1 MSRSKR
7 RNKTIARRESGH
19 DQESSSAHT
28 TNDLPLGFDVV
39 VDGRTC
45 GKVEVDWNTIRELG
59 RDGLRNGFSDRETPA
74 TIPSVQE
81 DGGQVRRIDLAV
93 IQHLLSMLP
102 EKINCAFGDAINEAL
117 LGASHAGAKALG
129 YEAPLVPFVKGIVEP
144 EERRIKQR
152 LTVHRGAPKRKQ
164 GARRGFRK
172 SEFKTQLVK
181 LLRQFAGG
189 AFQPSR
195 KAIAQ
200 RLGVG
205 VRTLDR
211 LIKKHC
217 DGKTWRDLV
226 AEHAGRINIHS

>member
-1 MSRSKR
+1 MSGRKPQT
-7 RNKTIARRESGH
+7 NIIKARRERDDH
-19 DQESSSAHT
+19 ESSSTRT

-45 GKVEVDWNTIRELG
+45 GKVEVDWDAIRELG
-59 RDGLRNGFSDRETPA
+59 RDGLRNGFSGRETPA

-81 DGGQVRRIDLAV
+81 DGGHVRRIDLAV
-93 IQHLLSMLP
+93 IEHLLSMLP
-102 EKINCAFGDAINEAL
+102 EKINCAVGDAINEAL
-117 LGASHAGAKALG
+117 TGALHAGAKARG
-129 YEAPLVPFVKGIVEP
+129 YEAPLVPFVKGILKP

-152 LTVHRGAPKRKQ
+152 LAVHRGAPQRKQ
-164 GARRGFRK
+164 GARQGFRK

-189 AFQPSR
+189 AFQPTR